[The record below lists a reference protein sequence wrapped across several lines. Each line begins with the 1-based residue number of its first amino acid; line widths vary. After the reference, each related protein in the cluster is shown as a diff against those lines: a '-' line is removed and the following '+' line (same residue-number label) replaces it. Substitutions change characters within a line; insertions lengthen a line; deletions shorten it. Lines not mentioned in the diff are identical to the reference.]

1 MKVLQFIWNNLL
13 NYSYLLPA
21 MWIREGMID
30 LIMKIPMETRRLT
43 VRNNSDE
50 LLKRANDYFK
60 QYPRVVITEYQPPP
74 IIEILKKEL
83 QFYEKKNFSDQ

>member
-1 MKVLQFIWNNLL
+1 MEQSIELFVCITSNVYKLFNNKLSPYFL
-13 NYSYLLPA
+13 
-21 MWIREGMID
+21 
-30 LIMKIPMETRRLT
+30 KTRRLT